1 MRLKREEQ
9 LGTFGQRDI
18 HLYQQRE
25 TYFVLSEMRNNVVY
39 SSKSRPG
46 KATVGSWC
54 TGKMWNI
61 YRVEKATFY
70 ILSQERAIDM

>member
-1 MRLKREEQ
+1 MRLRREEQ

-18 HLYQQRE
+18 HLYHQGE

-39 SSKSRPG
+39 SSKSRPR
-46 KATVGSWC
+46 KATVGFRC
-54 TGKMWNI
+54 TVKRWKI

-70 ILSQERAIDM
+70 ILNQERAIDM